1 MFSSLLTVI
10 ESSSSSS
17 FVLCCCCSSSSPS
30 SYTNFLPI
38 PSQFCPSLLYYNLYI
53 LSCLLPPLLSSP
65 PPPLSSTVFPL
76 PYVFLSSVFLIF
88 ALLFISSLSI
98 LVEYSSLY
106 YLHFLLLLL
115 TSIHIQLFVISLLPP
130 PPPLSPPSLWRLT
143 SPPPPPLPGLVW
155 VGLYF
160 KSTQLMSLSSSFPSP
175 FFAVSSS
182 YFFLHLFLLIF
193 QYFPLLFILRLPSLA
208 FFFSF
213 ILFPCSY
220 FLDLIYHCF
229 CRTYFPSF
237 YFCSIPIFFVIIFH
251 LKSSYIVYSACIF
264 HLHNLTPLR

>member
-160 KSTQLMSLSSSFPSP
+160 KSTQLMSLSQALS
-175 FFAVSSS
+175 
-182 YFFLHLFLLIF
+182 L
-193 QYFPLLFILRLPSLA
+193 LPSLLYPLVISSFISFYLSFNTFHFYSFFVCLLLP
-208 FFFSF
+208 FFFHLSF
-213 ILFPCSY
+213 F
-220 FLDLIYHCF
+220 HA
-229 CRTYFPSF
+229 
-237 YFCSIPIFFVIIFH
+237 VI
-251 LKSSYIVYSACIF
+251 SQ
-264 HLHNLTPLR
+264 T